1 MAAETVEAQPQGFY
15 STTSGTYFSDKDSL
29 AEHYKSDFHKYNLKR
44 KVAGLPPVT
53 KEWFDSRKE
62 LLSSSATVGPVQKF
76 WYDPL
81 TKKKFSTENTYL
93 AHVNSKK
100 YKDLLKKTGQDAPAP
115 VVTARRGEN
124 AGATTTAPKAAQ
136 SASKPGYNMAVPNG
150 VRPDKAQTLSAED
163 TRAAEDNVSEADSA
177 GWETASDEDDTDAS
191 LSQAEAT
198 ANTSGAKSAED
209 AIRQTSASGAQ
220 SSLDTPATPSRGAE
234 SSDREITSN
243 EASSPQDTEEW
254 DLKRSFFDNHVS
266 SSMEANLEYMFK
278 HFGFYLPD
286 AEYLSDPAGLI
297 KYLGLKLQYGHV
309 PLYIRGDDAN
319 ARQFT
324 SLHGVQRHMVDA
336 NKCKMVF
343 DDNEEE
349 YVEFYDWSKLEDEL
363 ADKQLAVSETG
374 EGADSLGYELE
385 VIGDAEAGT
394 NGKVLGSREFG
405 RYYKQHHKPAD
416 MRTSVQVNTVIAKY
430 RALGVESSKPQDV
443 VIKRVQKLQKR
454 FDRLHLKNALKSN
467 VIRNLPQNVPY

>member
-1 MAAETVEAQPQGFY
+1 M
-15 STTSGTYFSDKDSL
+15 

-62 LLSSSATVGPVQKF
+62 LLSSATTVGPVHKF
-76 WYDPL
+76 WFDPL
-81 TKKKFSTENTYL
+81 TKKKFNTENTYL
-93 AHVNSKK
+93 AHVHSKK

-115 VVTARRGEN
+115 VVTARRAEN
-124 AGATTTAPKAAQ
+124 AGNSTASAAPRP
-136 SASKPGYNMAVPNG
+136 AGKPGYNMAIPNG
-150 VRPDKAQTLSAED
+150 VRPDKAQSPTAED
-163 TRAAEDNVSEADSA
+163 STAADDAASEADSA
-177 GWETASDEDDTDAS
+177 GWETASDEDDDTNAITAQAAKTAS
-191 LSQAEAT
+191 TSSSKNAEA
-198 ANTSGAKSAED
+198 AS
-209 AIRQTSASGAQ
+209 RVPSASATNGSSAQ
-220 SSLDTPATPSRGAE
+220 PSLDTPATPSRGAE
-234 SSDREITSN
+234 SSVRGEASD
-243 EASSPQDTEEW
+243 EASSAQEFEEW
-254 DLKRSFFDNHVS
+254 DLQRSFFDNHMS
-266 SSMEANLEYMFK
+266 NSMEANLEYMFK

-286 AEYLSDPAGLI
+286 AEYLSDPGGLI

-309 PLYIRGDDAN
+309 PLYVRGDDAN

-363 ADKQLAVSETG
+363 ADKQLAVTETG

-385 VIGDAEAGT
+385 VSGDAEAGT
-394 NGKVLGSREFG
+394 SSKVLGSREFA

-416 MRTSVQVNTVIAKY
+416 MRKSVQVNQVVAKY
-430 RALGVESSKPQDV
+430 RALGVESSNPEDV

-454 FDRLHLKNALKSN
+454 FDRMHLKNALKSN